1 MFEEWYL
8 NEVFSSK
15 IRDAWKLTDYYLL
28 RSIFNILDKSSI
40 IKLLKT
46 PISINTIMKVKKYPK
61 RVFSSIQWILERL
74 VLDGYVN
81 KIKKRN
87 EILYSITDK
96 KMEYNLDEI
105 KNKAY
110 DLAPESISAFNM
122 LKLITDNYTE
132 YLSGSKNGI
141 DIIFSSENIDI
152 TNEYY
157 RNNLFYNVH
166 NIVGARI
173 LNWEINKKINPV
185 ILEVGGGLGGGT
197 KELLKQRIESN
208 ENLDFNYYFTDIAN
222 KMLRD
227 TKKEVLRAID
237 NIERFEFQKLDFNK
251 DLKSQGFDEN
261 SFDIIWGVNALHVA
275 NDLRFTLN
283 EFYKVLKPRGILII
297 CETVRPDGNKMIQQ
311 EILLNTIDDYW
322 NVKVDK
328 EIRPCHGFMKWNDWV
343 KALKIVGFFD
353 VKTIPDMVYL
363 QGKYD
368 NCYVSVIVG
377 SKKN

>member
-185 ILEVGGGLGGGT
+185 ILEVGGGLGGAQ
-197 KELLKQRIESN
+197 KNFL
-208 ENLDFNYYFTDIAN
+208 N
-222 KMLRD
+222 K
-227 TKKEVLRAID
+227 
-237 NIERFEFQKLDFNK
+237 
-251 DLKSQGFDEN
+251 G
-261 SFDIIWGVNALHVA
+261 
-275 NDLRFTLN
+275 
-283 EFYKVLKPRGILII
+283 
-297 CETVRPDGNKMIQQ
+297 
-311 EILLNTIDDYW
+311 
-322 NVKVDK
+322 
-328 EIRPCHGFMKWNDWV
+328 
-343 KALKIVGFFD
+343 
-353 VKTIPDMVYL
+353 
-363 QGKYD
+363 
-368 NCYVSVIVG
+368 
-377 SKKN
+377 